1 MWIGCQELCN
11 VRNNVPFASSF
22 PLVLFPPCGIPRP
35 TPSDWA
41 SSRPHLATTPLP
53 FSYPSVPSQGK
64 LTPGPRTSTPEV
76 VRQGRR
82 DQHWRKVVV
91 LRWDA
96 THPSNPGGTCSGS
109 VRPDESG
116 VIRGR
121 RRRDSLKLTGHQASI
136 SLVLVSAPP
145 ALMATFTASSI
156 GSLKG
161 TSIRSRPF
169 S

>member
-1 MWIGCQELCN
+1 VIGRRPGDRECIDMRANDKAKPRAGRARLLPAPRRAR
-11 VRNNVPFASSF
+11 VVTGRIVGFS
-22 PLVLFPPCGIPRP
+22 VLLDG
-35 TPSDWA
+35 
-41 SSRPHLATTPLP
+41 
-53 FSYPSVPSQGK
+53 
-64 LTPGPRTSTPEV
+64 
-76 VRQGRR
+76 RQGRR
-82 DQHWRKVVV
+82 DQHWKKVVV

-121 RRRDSLKLTGHQASI
+121 TRRDSLKLTGHQASI
-136 SLVLVSAPP
+136 FLVLVSAPP

-161 TSIRSRPF
+161 TSIRSRPC